1 MYMQHVT
8 KIHQR
13 IQDLIP
19 KFSLSFF
26 FFSLTCSLILSEK
39 FSIIINDPI
48 TNFLQEFFME
58 VIDINNVNDF
68 LPIKN

>member
-13 IQDLIP
+13 ILRLNSQI
-19 KFSLSFF
+19 LSFFF

-39 FSIIINDPI
+39 FSITINDPI